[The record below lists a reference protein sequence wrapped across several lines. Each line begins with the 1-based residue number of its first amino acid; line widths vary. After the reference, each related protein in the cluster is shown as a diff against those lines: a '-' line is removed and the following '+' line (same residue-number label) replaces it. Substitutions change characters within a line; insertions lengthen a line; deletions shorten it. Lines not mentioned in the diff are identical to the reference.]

1 MYLRC
6 YTQQN
11 PRDWYK
17 LLPWASYWYN
27 TEFQSVI
34 RMTPYKA
41 VFGKDPPQVIKY
53 SASPSNTPLV
63 QQQLL
68 ECDDLIAQL
77 KLNLAR
83 A

>member
-1 MYLRC
+1 
-6 YTQQN
+6 
-11 PRDWYK
+11 
-17 LLPWASYWYN
+17 
-27 TEFQSVI
+27 
-34 RMTPYKA
+34 MTPYKA
-41 VFGKDPPQVIKY
+41 VFGKDPPHVIKY